1 MAQICQS
8 VGFRASQACAL
19 ETLSGIAGQYLRA
32 IANSAAASANSGG
45 RTECHLVDIVFALED
60 LGSIQGFIG
69 AHKLEESHC
78 FISSSV
84 LEEIMEFVFW
94 NNEIP
99 FAQPI
104 SKTICPELK
113 ETGNEMGLRHVPRWL
128 PEMPVMSGI
137 GIGIAK
143 GNEDNG
149 EENSGGDL
157 VEDGNMLSKI
167 GNEKGKGFELPEK
180 RVKVKFKMGMGGG
193 VSGGGMGN
201 IWGFGIGIGMRN
213 NGVFS
218 RSGNGKRILCQSWS
232 DGAGDEE

>member
-8 VGFRASQACAL
+8 VGYRASQACAL
-19 ETLSGIAGQYLRA
+19 ETLSDIAGQYLRA

-45 RTECHLVDIVFALED
+45 RTECHLVDIAFAFED

-84 LEEIMEFVFW
+84 LKEIMEFVFW

-104 SKTICPELK
+104 PKKICPELK
-113 ETGNEMGLRHVPRWL
+113 ETGNGMGLRHVPRWL

-137 GIGIAK
+137 GIAK
-143 GNEDNG
+143 GNEGNG

-157 VEDGNMLSKI
+157 VEGGGSMLPKI

-193 VSGGGMGN
+193 VLGGGMGN
-201 IWGFGIGIGMRN
+201 IRGFGIGMGMRN

-232 DGAGDEE
+232 DGAEDEE

>member
-8 VGFRASQACAL
+8 VGYRASQACAL
-19 ETLSGIAGQYLRA
+19 ETLSDIAGQYLRA
-32 IANSAAASANSGG
+32 IANSAAASVNSGG

-78 FISSSV
+78 FISSSM
-84 LEEIMEFVFW
+84 LKEIMEFVFW

-113 ETGNEMGLRHVPRWL
+113 ETGNEMGLWYVPRWL
-128 PEMPVMSGI
+128 PEMP
-137 GIGIAK
+137 
-143 GNEDNG
+143 
-149 EENSGGDL
+149 
-157 VEDGNMLSKI
+157 
-167 GNEKGKGFELPEK
+167 EKGKGFELPEK

-201 IWGFGIGIGMRN
+201 IRGFGIGIGMRN